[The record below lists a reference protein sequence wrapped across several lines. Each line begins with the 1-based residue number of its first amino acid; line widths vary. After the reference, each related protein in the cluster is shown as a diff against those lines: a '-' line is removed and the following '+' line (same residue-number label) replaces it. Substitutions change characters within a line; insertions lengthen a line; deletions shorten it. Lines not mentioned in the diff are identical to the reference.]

1 MSRYYKKSLTISSVV
16 HGVLILLFIIIPLI
30 LHWCE
35 RRKPREIVTYI
46 DLQAA
51 ALPDFAQPVEKVEIP
66 EPELEKPIPE
76 PEIKD
81 KIPLPK
87 PTAKPTAKPTEKP
100 TPKPTAKVTAK
111 PTANPT
117 PKPTPTPRKKIEL
130 NKTLVKRN
138 DDKKEKTPP
147 KPKLTRDDIAK
158 ALGGAVA
165 SSASG
170 GQRAE
175 DGIPSWYYREVQQA
189 MFDLWQQPSD
199 LGAAAGKVTRVSIR
213 VMKNGTIT
221 RRDLVSSSG
230 IPLMDSSVMTA
241 IETVPRLSPLP
252 STFLGD
258 YKDII
263 IDFQLT
269 GAL

>member
-16 HGVLILLFIIIPLI
+16 HGILILLFILVPLI

-51 ALPDFAQPVEKVEIP
+51 ALPEIAQPVEKIEIP
-66 EPELEKPIPE
+66 EPEPEQPVPE
-76 PEIKD
+76 PEIKE
-81 KIPLPK
+81 KIPLQK
-87 PTAKPTAKPTEKP
+87 PTAKPTAKPT
-100 TPKPTAKVTAK
+100 PKPKATAK
-111 PTANPT
+111 PTAKPT
-117 PKPTPTPRKKIEL
+117 PRPTPTPRKKIQV
-130 NKTLVKRN
+130 NKTRVKRT
-138 DDKKEKTPP
+138 DEKTEKTPP
-147 KPKLTRDDIAK
+147 RPRLTRDDIAK

-170 GQRAE
+170 QRVD

-189 MFDLWQQPSD
+189 MFDRWQQPSD
-199 LGAAAGKVTRVSIR
+199 LAAAAGRVTRVSIR

-221 RRDLVSSSG
+221 RRELVSSSG
-230 IPLMDSSVMTA
+230 VPLMDSSVMTA
-241 IETVPRLSPLP
+241 IESVPRLSPLP
-252 STFLGD
+252 GTFLGD
-258 YKDII
+258 SKDII

-269 GAL
+269 GSL

>member
-1 MSRYYKKSLTISSVV
+1 MSRYYKKSLTISSVA
-16 HGVLILLFIIIPLI
+16 HGILVLLFIIIPLI

-51 ALPDFAQPVEKVEIP
+51 ALPELAHPVEKIEIP
-66 EPELEKPIPE
+66 EPEPEKPVPE

-87 PTAKPTAKPTEKP
+87 PTAKPTAKPTV
-100 TPKPTAKVTAK
+100 KPTAQPTAK
-111 PTANPT
+111 ATAKPT
-117 PKPTPTPRKKIEL
+117 PKPTPTPVKKKIEVTKKL
-130 NKTLVKRN
+130 TKRT

-147 KPKLTRDDIAK
+147 KPRLTRDDIAK
-158 ALGGAVA
+158 ALGAAVA

-170 GQRAE
+170 QRAD

-189 MFDLWQQPSD
+189 MFDRWQQPSD
-199 LGAAAGKVTRVSIR
+199 LGAAAGKITRVNLR

-221 RRDLVSSSG
+221 RRELVSSSG
-230 IPLMDSSVMTA
+230 IPLMDASVMTA
-241 IETVPRLSPLP
+241 IESVPRLSPLP
-252 STFLGD
+252 ATFLGD